1 MDLGLKDKVAIVTGA
16 SRGIGR
22 SIALGFAD
30 EGCKLSICGRTVETL
45 QKVAEELR
53 RKDVEFLPIQAD
65 VTKPQDISRFVDE
78 TIMKYGRIDI
88 LVNNVGGSKWQP
100 FVEATDEDWEAI
112 IDLNLWAAVRMSRA
126 VVPVMK
132 EQGEGVIINI
142 TSIWGREVGGPVS
155 YNATKAAEIGL
166 AKGLAKE
173 LAPFNIRVNSVAPG
187 SILFP
192 GGGWQRRLDTDPQ
205 GITEFMK
212 REVPLGRFGKPEEV
226 ANVVVFLASPR
237 ASLVTGACIN
247 VDGCQSRS
255 LI

>member
-1 MDLGLKDKVAIVTGA
+1 MDLGLKDKVVIVTGA

-53 RKDVEFLPIQAD
+53 GKGVEFLPIQAD

-78 TIMKYGRIDI
+78 TVMKYERIDI

-112 IDLNLWAAVRMSRA
+112 INLNLWAAVRMSRA
-126 VVPVMK
+126 VVSVMK
-132 EQGEGVIINI
+132 EHGGGVIINI
-142 TSIWGREVGGPVS
+142 TSIWGRELGGPVS
-155 YNATKAAEIGL
+155 YNATKAAEVGL

-192 GGGWQRRLDTDPQ
+192 GGGWQKRLDADPE
-205 GITEFMK
+205 GIAEFMK
-212 REVPLGRFGKPEEV
+212 REMPLGRFGKPEEI

-237 ASLVTGACIN
+237 AGLVTGACIN